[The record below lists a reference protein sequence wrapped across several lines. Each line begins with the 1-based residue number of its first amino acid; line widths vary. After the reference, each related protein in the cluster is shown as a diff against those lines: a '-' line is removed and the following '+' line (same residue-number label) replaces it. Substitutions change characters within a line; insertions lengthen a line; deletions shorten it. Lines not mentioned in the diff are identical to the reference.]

1 MVRRRACSGHDL
13 ARTGG
18 SLGTMW
24 GASRSRGSGWR
35 SRQRCRELRHWGD
48 GRRAWVLPRLPR
60 ASLGRPDSPAAFPE
74 AGEARRASALT
85 PGSDTWRNQRWRWRL
100 HGSSGRRESER
111 RCPAPTCEARRAR
124 QRGGRGGGR
133 QPREAWGQ
141 RGQAGRRRGPSGED
155 TRHWRPHGT
164 RLHGCPAPPG
174 GRVWQGGREG
184 SARTQ
189 DKRGRE
195 ARPESRGAGSVGVGG
210 IGETQGLAARPG
222 RLWWGDPGS
231 HQGGRWRGW
240 PATCPGRGA
249 AWRPQGT
256 DPRTACGGDAE
267 PAVGRAAGRSRAP
280 CSVAG
285 PLGTRP
291 RPTVRRFPDS
301 APAWGGQWPTR
312 RAGVD
317 IAGGRQPSSRTENS
331 SGRATVGHER
341 LRRERSDQEAKGP
354 WERRTSLRSGG
365 RALRTATP
373 GSDRRLSV
381 WAAGGPRGVGV
392 PLTRAHGRAW
402 EASGHFSVV
411 ARPLLKENTNHP
423 ESGLFWKVVTRP
435 ELKGKT
441 LWQETRPVSAAWK
454 LFRHRSGRRLD
465 TGTRTGLP
473 RRPRRRDAGSPA
485 GRARCRAGDSAPA
498 SAVR

>member
-1 MVRRRACSGHDL
+1 MAPAPSRLKRPARVRAP
-13 ARTGG
+13 
-18 SLGTMW
+18 
-24 GASRSRGSGWR
+24 
-35 SRQRCRELRHWGD
+35 
-48 GRRAWVLPRLPR
+48 V
-60 ASLGRPDSPAAFPE
+60 
-74 AGEARRASALT
+74 
-85 PGSDTWRNQRWRWRL
+85 PGSDVREARCARA
-100 HGSSGRRESER
+100 GGAEGDSPGRRGVSV
-111 RCPAPTCEARRAR
+111 ARPVAD
-124 QRGGRGGGR
+124 
-133 QPREAWGQ
+133 A
-141 RGQAGRRRGPSGED
+141 
-155 TRHWRPHGT
+155 
-164 RLHGCPAPPG
+164 APPG
-174 GRVWQGGREG
+174 RTLATGDRTAHG
-184 SARTQ
+184 STAARP
-189 DKRGRE
+189 RLAAESGRE
-195 ARPESRGAGSVGVGG
+195 AGRAARGLRTSAAGRPGQSPEARAVWGVGG

-222 RLWWGDPGS
+222 RLWWGDPGN

-331 SGRATVGHER
+331 AGRATGGHER

-402 EASGHFSVV
+402 EASGRFSVV

-473 RRPRRRDAGSPA
+473 RRPLRRDAGSPA